1 MATKFYHVPVGHGMS
16 FDYGVNSVASQVKPN
31 RLLLDFAQ
39 QPTVAVGDI
48 IYFKKGDLE
57 IPMFDLGSQPGPPG
71 TNYRLV
77 SYDYR
82 IYPSPV
88 GLTSSLWSNYT
99 NDTSINSSVHNYSI
113 DSKVSRAVYSTNMI
127 EYTKKLRYEVNVR
140 GLRSRYLD
148 NFQDIATASSLFLG
162 DDCAFDGDGVAY
174 KVVLLEDSFDAF
186 NNKFTKDLNFKVA
199 NV

>member
-1 MATKFYHVPVGHGMS
+1 MATKFYHVGVSQSML
-16 FDYGVNSVASQVKPN
+16 FDPTVNSVASQVKPN
-31 RLLLDFAQ
+31 RLLLDFAEA
-39 QPTVAVGDI
+39 PINVGKI
-48 IYFKKGDLE
+48 IYFQKGNLQ
-57 IPMFDLGSQPGPPG
+57 IPMFDLGPVPGPLG
-71 TNYRLV
+71 TIYRLV

-88 GLTSSLWSNYT
+88 GLTSGSWGSYT
-99 NDTSINSSVHNYSI
+99 NDNSINSSVPNYSI
-113 DSKVSRAVYSTNMI
+113 DSKISRAVYSTNMI

-148 NFQDIATASSLFLG
+148 NFQDIATSSALFLG

>member
-1 MATKFYHVPVGHGMS
+1 VIT
-16 FDYGVNSVASQVKPN
+16 
-31 RLLLDFAQ
+31 LDQ
-39 QPTVAVGDI
+39 QPTLAIGDI

-57 IPMFDLGSQPGPPG
+57 IPMFYIGPVVG
-71 TNYRLV
+71 IGNTNLV

-82 IYPSPV
+82 MYPSPV
-88 GLTSSLWSNYT
+88 GLTSSLWSNYKE
-99 NDTSINSSVHNYSI
+99 DTSINSNVPNYSI
-113 DSKVSRAVYSTNMI
+113 DSKVSRAVYSANMI

-148 NFQDIATASSLFLG
+148 DFQDIATASSLFLG

>member
-1 MATKFYHVPVGHGMS
+1 MATKFYHVPVDHGLA
-16 FDYGVNSVASQVKPN
+16 FDYGVSAVASQPKPN
-31 RLLLDFAQ
+31 RLVITLNQ
-39 QPTVAVGDI
+39 QPTLAVGDI

-57 IPMFDLGSQPGPPG
+57 IPMFYIGATPGIG
-71 TNYRLV
+71 NTNLV

-88 GLTSSLWSNYT
+88 GLTSALWSNYT

-127 EYTKKLRYEVNVR
+127 EYTKKLRYEINVR

-148 NFQDIATASSLFLG
+148 DFQDIATASALFLG

-186 NNKFTKDLNFKVA
+186 NNKFTKDLNFNVA

>member
-1 MATKFYHVPVGHGMS
+1 MATKFYHVGVS
-16 FDYGVNSVASQVKPN
+16 QSILFDPTVNSVSSQVKPN
-31 RLLLDFAQ
+31 RLLLDFADA
-39 QPTVAVGDI
+39 PVSVGKI
-48 IYFKKGDLE
+48 IYFEKGNIH

-88 GLTSSLWSNYT
+88 GLTSGVWSSYT
-99 NDTSINSSVHNYSI
+99 NDNSINSIVPNYSI
-113 DSKVSRAVYSTNMI
+113 DSKISRAVYSENMI

-148 NFQDIATASSLFLG
+148 DFQDIATASALFLG

-199 NV
+199 NL